1 MIRVAIDGPA
11 GVGKSSTSKA
21 LAKYYG
27 FAYLDTGAMY
37 RACAWWCMHKGIDL
51 DAETIDEQL
60 VTETVGEFFT
70 DGHFDIS
77 VDPDDPKVYADDEDI
92 SEAIRSSE
100 VSSHV
105 SKVSN
110 IIPVRHVLIAAQRAY
125 IAREASVDSFS
136 EGAGIVAEGR
146 DITTVVAPDAEV
158 RILLTAREEVRQARR
173 SGQAVSGVGG
183 ENVAARDKADSKVTN
198 FTSAAEGVLTVDNS
212 DLNFGETLDVLVRIV
227 DDAIEE
233 QEYRQYVS
241 NLEGYEL
248 DEGDEEL
255 IDGTAF
261 SGGESK
267 NGPKPVGVLAVVG
280 RPNVGKSTILSVV
293 TSAKPKIGNY
303 HFTTLT
309 PNLGIV
315 RRHGKD
321 IVLADIPGL
330 IEGAADGAGLGHD
343 FLRHVER
350 TRLLLH
356 VLDIA
361 GSEGRDPVE
370 DFDQINH
377 ELANYGELAERPQIV
392 VCNKSD
398 LPDSEENVAR
408 LKAHLAEL
416 GLDYPVFVVSAATHQ
431 GFDALLDKTGDML
444 EALPPIVHFE
454 EEVSYDDSVKPG
466 TFEVVRDGAVFEVVG
481 SSMQRLIDSVNF
493 DDEESM
499 SWFHRTLRKWGVI
512 DALRKAGAQEGD
524 TVRIID
530 MEFDFVE

>member
-1 MIRVAIDGPA
+1 MGNFVDHVKITCKAGNGGNGSMSFHREKFVLNGGPDG
-11 GVGKSSTSKA
+11 G
-21 LAKYYG
+21 
-27 FAYLDTGAMY
+27 
-37 RACAWWCMHKGIDL
+37 
-51 DAETIDEQL
+51 
-60 VTETVGEFFT
+60 
-70 DGHFDIS
+70 DGGNGGNVCF
-77 VDPDDPKVYADDEDI
+77 YADLNMHTLLDFRFKSKYTAENGVDGAAGNCTGKRGEDLI
-92 SEAIRSSE
+92 I
-100 VSSHV
+100 
-105 SKVSN
+105 KV
-110 IIPVRHVLIAAQRAY
+110 PVGTVI
-125 IAREASVDSFS
+125 REAES
-136 EGAGIVAEGR
+136 GA
-146 DITTVVAPDAEV
+146 VVADMDTAGET
-158 RILLTAREEVRQARR
+158 RTILHGGRGGWGNRHFATPTRQAPNFAKP
-173 SGQAVSGVGG
+173 GIKTEVHTFLLELKTIADVG
-183 ENVAARDKADSKVTN
+183 
-198 FTSAAEGVLTVDNS
+198 
-212 DLNFGETLDVLVRIV
+212 LV
-227 DDAIEE
+227 
-233 QEYRQYVS
+233 
-241 NLEGYEL
+241 GY
-248 DEGDEEL
+248 
-255 IDGTAF
+255 
-261 SGGESK
+261 
-267 NGPKPVGVLAVVG
+267 
-280 RPNVGKSTILSVV
+280 PNVGKSTILSVV

-416 GLDYPVFVVSAATHQ
+416 GLAYPVFVVSAATHQ

-454 EEVSYDDSVKPG
+454 EEVSYDNSVKPG
-466 TFEVVRDGAVFEVVG
+466 TFEIVRDGAVFEVVG

>member
-1 MIRVAIDGPA
+1 MGNFVDHVKITCKAGNGGNGSMSFHREKFVLNGGPDG
-11 GVGKSSTSKA
+11 G
-21 LAKYYG
+21 
-27 FAYLDTGAMY
+27 
-37 RACAWWCMHKGIDL
+37 
-51 DAETIDEQL
+51 
-60 VTETVGEFFT
+60 
-70 DGHFDIS
+70 DGGNGGNVCF
-77 VDPDDPKVYADDEDI
+77 YADLNMHTLLDFRFKSKYTAENGVDGAAGNCTGKRGEDLI
-92 SEAIRSSE
+92 I
-100 VSSHV
+100 
-105 SKVSN
+105 KV
-110 IIPVRHVLIAAQRAY
+110 PVGTVI
-125 IAREASVDSFS
+125 REAES
-136 EGAGIVAEGR
+136 GA
-146 DITTVVAPDAEV
+146 VVADMDTAGET
-158 RILLTAREEVRQARR
+158 RTILHGGRGGWGNRHFATPTRQAPNFAKP
-173 SGQAVSGVGG
+173 GIKTEVHTFLLELKTIADVG
-183 ENVAARDKADSKVTN
+183 
-198 FTSAAEGVLTVDNS
+198 
-212 DLNFGETLDVLVRIV
+212 LV
-227 DDAIEE
+227 
-233 QEYRQYVS
+233 
-241 NLEGYEL
+241 GY
-248 DEGDEEL
+248 
-255 IDGTAF
+255 
-261 SGGESK
+261 
-267 NGPKPVGVLAVVG
+267 
-280 RPNVGKSTILSVV
+280 PNVGKSTILSVV

-431 GFDALLDKTGDML
+431 GLDALLDKTGDML

-466 TFEVVRDGAVFEVVG
+466 TFEIVRDGAVFEVVG

>member
-1 MIRVAIDGPA
+1 MGNFVDHVKITCKAGNGGNGSMSFHREKFVLNGGPDG
-11 GVGKSSTSKA
+11 G
-21 LAKYYG
+21 
-27 FAYLDTGAMY
+27 
-37 RACAWWCMHKGIDL
+37 
-51 DAETIDEQL
+51 
-60 VTETVGEFFT
+60 
-70 DGHFDIS
+70 DGGNGGNVCF
-77 VDPDDPKVYADDEDI
+77 YADLNMHTLLDFRFKSKYTAENGVDGAAGNCTGKRGEDLI
-92 SEAIRSSE
+92 I
-100 VSSHV
+100 
-105 SKVSN
+105 KV
-110 IIPVRHVLIAAQRAY
+110 PVGTVI
-125 IAREASVDSFS
+125 REAES
-136 EGAGIVAEGR
+136 GA
-146 DITTVVAPDAEV
+146 VVADMDTAGET
-158 RILLTAREEVRQARR
+158 RTILHGGRGGWGNRHFATPTRQAPNFAKP
-173 SGQAVSGVGG
+173 GIKTEVHTFLLELKTIADVG
-183 ENVAARDKADSKVTN
+183 
-198 FTSAAEGVLTVDNS
+198 
-212 DLNFGETLDVLVRIV
+212 LV
-227 DDAIEE
+227 
-233 QEYRQYVS
+233 
-241 NLEGYEL
+241 GY
-248 DEGDEEL
+248 
-255 IDGTAF
+255 
-261 SGGESK
+261 
-267 NGPKPVGVLAVVG
+267 
-280 RPNVGKSTILSVV
+280 PNVGKSTILSVV

-431 GFDALLDKTGDML
+431 GFDALLDKTVDML

>member
-1 MIRVAIDGPA
+1 MGNFVDHVKITCKAGNGGNGSMSFHREKFVLNGGPDG
-11 GVGKSSTSKA
+11 G
-21 LAKYYG
+21 
-27 FAYLDTGAMY
+27 
-37 RACAWWCMHKGIDL
+37 
-51 DAETIDEQL
+51 
-60 VTETVGEFFT
+60 
-70 DGHFDIS
+70 DGGNGGNVCF
-77 VDPDDPKVYADDEDI
+77 YADLNMHTLLDFRFKSKYTAENGVDGAAGNCTGKRGEDLI
-92 SEAIRSSE
+92 I
-100 VSSHV
+100 
-105 SKVSN
+105 KV
-110 IIPVRHVLIAAQRAY
+110 PVGTVI
-125 IAREASVDSFS
+125 REAES
-136 EGAGIVAEGR
+136 GA
-146 DITTVVAPDAEV
+146 VVADMDTAGET
-158 RILLTAREEVRQARR
+158 RTILHGGRGGWGNRHFATPTRQAPNFAKP
-173 SGQAVSGVGG
+173 GIKTEIHTFLLELKTIADVG
-183 ENVAARDKADSKVTN
+183 
-198 FTSAAEGVLTVDNS
+198 
-212 DLNFGETLDVLVRIV
+212 LV
-227 DDAIEE
+227 
-233 QEYRQYVS
+233 
-241 NLEGYEL
+241 GY
-248 DEGDEEL
+248 
-255 IDGTAF
+255 
-261 SGGESK
+261 
-267 NGPKPVGVLAVVG
+267 
-280 RPNVGKSTILSVV
+280 PNVGKSTILSVV

-454 EEVSYDDSVKPG
+454 EEVSYDDFVKPG

>member
-1 MIRVAIDGPA
+1 MGNFVDHVKITCKAGNGGNGSMSFHREKFVLNGGPDG
-11 GVGKSSTSKA
+11 G
-21 LAKYYG
+21 
-27 FAYLDTGAMY
+27 
-37 RACAWWCMHKGIDL
+37 
-51 DAETIDEQL
+51 
-60 VTETVGEFFT
+60 
-70 DGHFDIS
+70 DGSNGGNVCF
-77 VDPDDPKVYADDEDI
+77 YADLNMHTLLDFRFKSKYTAENGVDGAAGNCTGKRGEDLI
-92 SEAIRSSE
+92 I
-100 VSSHV
+100 
-105 SKVSN
+105 KV
-110 IIPVRHVLIAAQRAY
+110 PVGTVI
-125 IAREASVDSFS
+125 REAES
-136 EGAGIVAEGR
+136 GA
-146 DITTVVAPDAEV
+146 VVADMDTAGET
-158 RILLTAREEVRQARR
+158 RTILHGGRGGWGNRHFATPTRQAPNFAKP
-173 SGQAVSGVGG
+173 GIKTEVHTFLLELKTIADVG
-183 ENVAARDKADSKVTN
+183 
-198 FTSAAEGVLTVDNS
+198 
-212 DLNFGETLDVLVRIV
+212 LV
-227 DDAIEE
+227 
-233 QEYRQYVS
+233 
-241 NLEGYEL
+241 GY
-248 DEGDEEL
+248 
-255 IDGTAF
+255 
-261 SGGESK
+261 
-267 NGPKPVGVLAVVG
+267 
-280 RPNVGKSTILSVV
+280 PNVGKSTILSVV

-315 RRHGKD
+315 RRNGKD

-454 EEVSYDDSVKPG
+454 EEVNYDDSVKPG
-466 TFEVVRDGAVFEVVG
+466 TFEIVRDGAVFEVVG

>member
-1 MIRVAIDGPA
+1 MGNFVDHVKITCTAGNGGNGSMSFHREKFVLNGGPDG
-11 GVGKSSTSKA
+11 G
-21 LAKYYG
+21 
-27 FAYLDTGAMY
+27 
-37 RACAWWCMHKGIDL
+37 
-51 DAETIDEQL
+51 
-60 VTETVGEFFT
+60 
-70 DGHFDIS
+70 DGGNGGNVCF
-77 VDPDDPKVYADDEDI
+77 YADLNMHTLLDFRFKSKYTAENGVDGAAGNCTGKRGEDLI
-92 SEAIRSSE
+92 I
-100 VSSHV
+100 
-105 SKVSN
+105 KV
-110 IIPVRHVLIAAQRAY
+110 PVGTVI
-125 IAREASVDSFS
+125 REAES
-136 EGAGIVAEGR
+136 GA
-146 DITTVVAPDAEV
+146 VVADMDTAGET
-158 RILLTAREEVRQARR
+158 RTILHGGRGGWGNRHFATPTRQAPNFAKP
-173 SGQAVSGVGG
+173 GIKTEIHTFLLELKTIADVG
-183 ENVAARDKADSKVTN
+183 
-198 FTSAAEGVLTVDNS
+198 
-212 DLNFGETLDVLVRIV
+212 LV
-227 DDAIEE
+227 
-233 QEYRQYVS
+233 
-241 NLEGYEL
+241 GY
-248 DEGDEEL
+248 
-255 IDGTAF
+255 
-261 SGGESK
+261 
-267 NGPKPVGVLAVVG
+267 
-280 RPNVGKSTILSVV
+280 PNVGKSTILSVV

>member
-1 MIRVAIDGPA
+1 MFADRAKILIRS
-11 GVGKSSTSKA
+11 GK
-21 LAKYYG
+21 G
-27 FAYLDTGAMY
+27 G
-37 RACAWWCMHKGIDL
+37 
-51 DAETIDEQL
+51 
-60 VTETVGEFFT
+60 
-70 DGHFDIS
+70 DGHVSFRRELF
-77 VDPDDPKVYADDEDI
+77 VPNGGPDGGDGGNGGNVCFYADLNMHTLLDFRFKSKYTAENGVDGAAGNCTGKRGEDLI
-92 SEAIRSSE
+92 I
-100 VSSHV
+100 
-105 SKVSN
+105 KV
-110 IIPVRHVLIAAQRAY
+110 PVGTVI
-125 IAREASVDSFS
+125 REAES
-136 EGAGIVAEGR
+136 GA
-146 DITTVVAPDAEV
+146 VVADMDTAGET
-158 RILLTAREEVRQARR
+158 RTILHGGRGGWGNRHFATPTRQAPNFAKP
-173 SGQAVSGVGG
+173 GIKTEVHTFLLELKTIADVG
-183 ENVAARDKADSKVTN
+183 
-198 FTSAAEGVLTVDNS
+198 
-212 DLNFGETLDVLVRIV
+212 LV
-227 DDAIEE
+227 
-233 QEYRQYVS
+233 
-241 NLEGYEL
+241 GY
-248 DEGDEEL
+248 
-255 IDGTAF
+255 
-261 SGGESK
+261 
-267 NGPKPVGVLAVVG
+267 
-280 RPNVGKSTILSVV
+280 PNVGKSTILSVV

-398 LPDSEENVAR
+398 LPDSEENVVR
-408 LKAHLAEL
+408 LKAHLAGL

>member
-1 MIRVAIDGPA
+1 MGNFVDHVKITCKAGNGGNGSMSFHREKFVLNGGPDG
-11 GVGKSSTSKA
+11 G
-21 LAKYYG
+21 
-27 FAYLDTGAMY
+27 
-37 RACAWWCMHKGIDL
+37 
-51 DAETIDEQL
+51 
-60 VTETVGEFFT
+60 
-70 DGHFDIS
+70 DGGNGGNVCF
-77 VDPDDPKVYADDEDI
+77 YADLNMHTLLDFRFKSKYTAENGVDGAAGNCTGKRGEDLI
-92 SEAIRSSE
+92 I
-100 VSSHV
+100 
-105 SKVSN
+105 KV
-110 IIPVRHVLIAAQRAY
+110 PVGTVI
-125 IAREASVDSFS
+125 REAES
-136 EGAGIVAEGR
+136 GA
-146 DITTVVAPDAEV
+146 VVADMDTAGET
-158 RILLTAREEVRQARR
+158 RTILHGGRGGWGNRHFATPTRQAPNFAKP
-173 SGQAVSGVGG
+173 GIKTEVHTFLLELKTIADVG
-183 ENVAARDKADSKVTN
+183 
-198 FTSAAEGVLTVDNS
+198 
-212 DLNFGETLDVLVRIV
+212 LV
-227 DDAIEE
+227 
-233 QEYRQYVS
+233 
-241 NLEGYEL
+241 GY
-248 DEGDEEL
+248 
-255 IDGTAF
+255 
-261 SGGESK
+261 
-267 NGPKPVGVLAVVG
+267 
-280 RPNVGKSTILSVV
+280 PNVGKSTILSVV

-512 DALRKAGAQEGD
+512 DALRKAGAKEGD

>member
-1 MIRVAIDGPA
+1 MGNFVDHVKITCKAGNGGNGSMSFHREKFVLNGGPDG
-11 GVGKSSTSKA
+11 G
-21 LAKYYG
+21 
-27 FAYLDTGAMY
+27 
-37 RACAWWCMHKGIDL
+37 
-51 DAETIDEQL
+51 
-60 VTETVGEFFT
+60 
-70 DGHFDIS
+70 DGGNGGNVCF
-77 VDPDDPKVYADDEDI
+77 YADLNMHTLLDFRFKSKYTAENGVDGAAGNCTGKRGEDLI
-92 SEAIRSSE
+92 I
-100 VSSHV
+100 
-105 SKVSN
+105 KV
-110 IIPVRHVLIAAQRAY
+110 PVGTVI
-125 IAREASVDSFS
+125 REAES
-136 EGAGIVAEGR
+136 GA
-146 DITTVVAPDAEV
+146 VVADMDTAGET
-158 RILLTAREEVRQARR
+158 RTILHGGRGGWGNRHFATPTRQAPNFAKP
-173 SGQAVSGVGG
+173 GIKTEVHTFLLELKTIADVG
-183 ENVAARDKADSKVTN
+183 
-198 FTSAAEGVLTVDNS
+198 
-212 DLNFGETLDVLVRIV
+212 LV
-227 DDAIEE
+227 
-233 QEYRQYVS
+233 
-241 NLEGYEL
+241 GY
-248 DEGDEEL
+248 
-255 IDGTAF
+255 
-261 SGGESK
+261 
-267 NGPKPVGVLAVVG
+267 
-280 RPNVGKSTILSVV
+280 PNVGKSTILSVV

-512 DALRKAGAQEGD
+512 DALRKEGAQEGD

>member
-1 MIRVAIDGPA
+1 MGNFVDHVKITCKAGNGGNGSMSFHREKFVLNGGPDG
-11 GVGKSSTSKA
+11 G
-21 LAKYYG
+21 
-27 FAYLDTGAMY
+27 
-37 RACAWWCMHKGIDL
+37 
-51 DAETIDEQL
+51 
-60 VTETVGEFFT
+60 
-70 DGHFDIS
+70 DGGNGGNVCF
-77 VDPDDPKVYADDEDI
+77 YADLNMHTLLDFRFKRKYTAENGVDGAAGNCTGKRGEDLI
-92 SEAIRSSE
+92 I
-100 VSSHV
+100 
-105 SKVSN
+105 KV
-110 IIPVRHVLIAAQRAY
+110 PVGTVI
-125 IAREASVDSFS
+125 REAES
-136 EGAGIVAEGR
+136 GA
-146 DITTVVAPDAEV
+146 VVADMDTAGET
-158 RILLTAREEVRQARR
+158 RTILHGGRGGWGNRHFATPTRQAPNFAKP
-173 SGQAVSGVGG
+173 GIKTEIHTFLLELKTIADVGL
-183 ENVAARDKADSKVTN
+183 VA
-198 FTSAAEGVLTVDNS
+198 
-212 DLNFGETLDVLVRIV
+212 
-227 DDAIEE
+227 
-233 QEYRQYVS
+233 Y
-241 NLEGYEL
+241 
-248 DEGDEEL
+248 
-255 IDGTAF
+255 
-261 SGGESK
+261 
-267 NGPKPVGVLAVVG
+267 
-280 RPNVGKSTILSVV
+280 PNVGKSTILSVV

-444 EALPPIVHFE
+444 EALHPIVHFE
-454 EEVSYDDSVKPG
+454 EEVSYDDSVKPS
-466 TFEVVRDGAVFEVVG
+466 TFEVLRDGAVFEVVG